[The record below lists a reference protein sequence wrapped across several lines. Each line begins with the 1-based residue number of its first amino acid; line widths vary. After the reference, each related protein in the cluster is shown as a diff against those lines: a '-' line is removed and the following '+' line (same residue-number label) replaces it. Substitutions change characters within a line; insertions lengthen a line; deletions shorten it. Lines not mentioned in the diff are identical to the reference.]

1 MNLFIIIIFHIMSS
15 SVNTRH
21 PQGRGDDVFLSPPK
35 EPEGTV
41 EIVCSSSRRR
51 MDHSASYKSYRLL
64 SHTLTVDPTPVPSW
78 PQTTDVHCW
87 NCCHGFSGVP
97 ISIPRSTEV
106 INSKQFH
113 AVYGVFC
120 SLNCAKKYLLEKDTH
135 DKQDLLMQLNVLCV
149 DVFGMTPDQVF
160 NAKEA
165 PPRMFLKMFG
175 GHMDIEEYREKSVG
189 TRTLLLTPPFVSH
202 AMLLEEHSG
211 QKGPQPSPMTPVIEP
226 LREGQHELRGLRRPT
241 NPIPIPPNQNTPKE
255 SRFDAFVKS
264 RVRGGSS
271 TDVRTPKK
279 ARKTKDRTPPPPTTG
294 GLGSFLK

>member
-1 MNLFIIIIFHIMSS
+1 MSTS

-21 PQGRGDDVFLSPPK
+21 PQEKGDDVFMSPPK

-51 MDHSASYKSYRLL
+51 MDHSAAYKSYRLL

-113 AVYGVFC
+113 EVYGVFC

-175 GHMDIEEYREKSVG
+175 GHMDVEEYREKSLS
-189 TRTLLLTPPFVSH
+189 TRTLLVTPPFVSH

-211 QKGPQPSPMTPVIEP
+211 QKGHQPSSVVTTPVAPVIEP

-241 NPIPIPPNQNTPKE
+241 NPLPVPPNQNTPTE
-255 SRFDAFVKS
+255 SRFDAFIKS
-264 RVRGGSS
+264 RARGGGSS
-271 TDVRTPKK
+271 GEVRTSKR
-279 ARKTKDRTPPPPTTG
+279 ARRTKTPPTSTTPPITG

>member
-1 MNLFIIIIFHIMSS
+1 MSGTSTS

-21 PQGRGDDVFLSPPK
+21 PQEKGGDVFISPPK
-35 EPEGTV
+35 DPEGTV

-51 MDHSASYKSYRLL
+51 MDHSAGYKSYRLL
-64 SHTLTVDPTPVPSW
+64 SHTLTVTPTPVPSW

-87 NCCHGFSGVP
+87 NCCHGFSGAP
-97 ISIPRSTEV
+97 ISIPRSREV
-106 INSKQFH
+106 INSKQLYE
-113 AVYGVFC
+113 VYGVFC

-149 DVFGMTPDQVF
+149 DVFGMTPEQVF

-175 GHMDIEEYREKSVG
+175 GHLGIEEYREKRVG
-189 TRTLLLTPPFVSH
+189 TRTLLVTPPFVSH

-211 QKGPQPSPMTPVIEP
+211 QRGPASVDTTPVDPVIEP

-241 NPIPIPPNQNTPKE
+241 NPLPIPPTQNTPSE
-255 SRFDAFVKS
+255 SRFDAFVKARARCS
-264 RVRGGSS
+264 PSE
-271 TDVRTPKK
+271 VRTPKR
-279 ARKTKDRTPPPPTTG
+279 ARRTKTPPTPQTPLTG